1 MTHISAPQLQLLW
14 HTLGLS
20 PSDPHKRTV
29 SRNHF
34 LTGPGDE
41 DARQLDVLVSAGL
54 MIVGKAPAFCPQ
66 DEVIYRATR
75 EGERLAIEK
84 LPPLSS
90 TEVA

>member
-1 MTHISAPQLQLLW
+1 MTHISAPQIRLLW

-20 PSDPHKRTV
+20 PNSPDKRTV

-34 LTGPGDE
+34 LTGPDGD
-41 DARQLDVLVSAGL
+41 DARQLDVLVSSGL
-54 MIVGKAPAFCPQ
+54 MIVGKAPVFCPQ
-66 DEVIYRATR
+66 DEVVYRATR